1 MEIDNFDIK
10 DADMVRDIKRAFAS
24 EYKLCPDVE
33 DELSLFWERQ
43 HEKKKQQQ
51 RIIFRSL
58 FTSIAVAAA
67 VLACVFIL
75 QPKEEIHKV
84 SAPQPFFAA
93 VSDNQLKMTTNGKK
107 SSSLNI
113 NGENIKVS
121 KPVAQEMNTIKTPSG
136 KFFTLLLP
144 DGTTVKLN
152 AQSTFR
158 FRASFP
164 AKTAKF
170 I

>member
-43 HEKKKQQQ
+43 HEKKQQHQ

-113 NGENIKVS
+113 
-121 KPVAQEMNTIKTPSG
+121 P
-136 KFFTLLLP
+136 
-144 DGTTVKLN
+144 
-152 AQSTFR
+152 
-158 FRASFP
+158 
-164 AKTAKF
+164 
-170 I
+170 